1 MAITVL
7 GKSNRPLFWIFGLMA
22 SGFLAVGVVSYR
34 LLQTPPP
41 ALELAK
47 MTVPA
52 QRETLAVEIKA
63 SGRVEPIQSV
73 NISPKNPGRLVRLL
87 VDQGMIVKRGQTLA
101 VMDNLEVYAQ
111 GMQSEAHLREA
122 LASLEQAKRSIPE
135 DIRQLQARFY
145 QAQASYKQLEAR
157 LAQAKERIPKDLDQL
172 QAQVQAA
179 QSRFRLAENRVKR
192 NENLVREGAIAQDQF
207 DAVLNEYLNAKAN
220 LDESIRRLEQAD
232 KTASPEVAGI
242 EQEMI
247 GAAAAIAEAKF
258 ALEQRQKTQETE
270 LARLESSVAAARADL
285 EQIKIQYRDTVITA
299 PFDGIVTQKYATEGS
314 FVTPTTS
321 ASSTA
326 SATSTSIIALASGL
340 EVIAKVP
347 EVDVGLLQRGQP
359 VRIVADAFPEEVF
372 EGRVILVA
380 PEAII
385 EDNVTSFEVR
395 IGLVTGR
402 DKLKSKM
409 NVDVTFVGQQLDN
422 ALVVPTVAIVTREGK
437 SGVLVADAENKPS
450 FKPVSIGLVL
460 DDKTQILSGLEAGE
474 KVFIDLPEGAE
485 DTSKT
490 NQKSQ

>member
-1 MAITVL
+1 
-7 GKSNRPLFWIFGLMA
+7 
-22 SGFLAVGVVSYR
+22 
-34 LLQTPPP
+34 
-41 ALELAK
+41 
-47 MTVPA
+47 
-52 QRETLAVEIKA
+52 
-63 SGRVEPIQSV
+63 
-73 NISPKNPGRLVRLL
+73 
-87 VDQGMIVKRGQTLA
+87 
-101 VMDNLEVYAQ
+101 
-111 GMQSEAHLREA
+111 
-122 LASLEQAKRSIPE
+122 
-135 DIRQLQARFY
+135 
-145 QAQASYKQLEAR
+145 
-157 LAQAKERIPKDLDQL
+157 
-172 QAQVQAA
+172 
-179 QSRFRLAENRVKR
+179 
-192 NENLVREGAIAQDQF
+192 
-207 DAVLNEYLNAKAN
+207 
-220 LDESIRRLEQAD
+220 
-232 KTASPEVAGI
+232 VAGI
-242 EQEMI
+242 KQEMI

-270 LARLESSVAAARADL
+270 LARLESSVAAARASL

-385 EDNVTSFEVR
+385 ENNVTSFEVR

-437 SGVLVADAENKPS
+437 SGVLVPDAANKPS

-474 KVFIDLPEGAE
+474 KVFIDLPEGSE
-485 DTSKT
+485 DNSKT
-490 NQKSQ
+490 NQK

>member
-1 MAITVL
+1 
-7 GKSNRPLFWIFGLMA
+7 
-22 SGFLAVGVVSYR
+22 
-34 LLQTPPP
+34 
-41 ALELAK
+41 
-47 MTVPA
+47 
-52 QRETLAVEIKA
+52 
-63 SGRVEPIQSV
+63 
-73 NISPKNPGRLVRLL
+73 
-87 VDQGMIVKRGQTLA
+87 
-101 VMDNLEVYAQ
+101 
-111 GMQSEAHLREA
+111 
-122 LASLEQAKRSIPE
+122 
-135 DIRQLQARFY
+135 
-145 QAQASYKQLEAR
+145 
-157 LAQAKERIPKDLDQL
+157 
-172 QAQVQAA
+172 
-179 QSRFRLAENRVKR
+179 
-192 NENLVREGAIAQDQF
+192 
-207 DAVLNEYLNAKAN
+207 
-220 LDESIRRLEQAD
+220 
-232 KTASPEVAGI
+232 VAGI

-247 GAAAAIAEAKF
+247 RAAAAIAEAKF

-270 LARLESSVAAARADL
+270 LARLESSVAAARASL

-437 SGVLVADAENKPS
+437 SGVLVPDAENKPS

-474 KVFIDLPEGAE
+474 KVFIDLPEGSE
-485 DTSKT
+485 DNSKT
-490 NQKSQ
+490 NQK